1 MKGLYTL
8 FALFAL
14 IAFAAA
20 SDVVVLDSDN
30 FDEVVSE
37 NDFVF
42 VEFYAPWCGHCKRLA
57 PDYETLA
64 TELKGEESPAVV
76 AKVDATEATAVA
88 SQYGV
93 RGYPTLIFFRNGN
106 QIKYEGDRSVAAMK
120 TFINKKSG
128 PPTKHL
134 TTKEDIENFVGV
146 VAYVESEDSS
156 AFKNWHRAATSG
168 QLEDFALGHVTDA
181 ALSGDYKDTV
191 VIYKDGEDAVVF
203 PGEKI
208 TKTKVIAF
216 VLEEGYPLL
225 EEISQQVWQRSQ
237 SSNTPMLA
245 VFVEDGVKEDMETA
259 TALAQK
265 YKGKVMVSYALTSSQ
280 KQLAERWGASGTY
293 FPTGILLNWKGST
306 SPTMSVFNE
315 ETEESFNADSGAAFI
330 DAAIEDKYENYMK
343 SEPIPENNDG
353 PLTVLVGKNFKQIV
367 TESKDEVFVEF
378 YAPWCGHCK
387 KLAPVWE
394 ELAETFEDVDHVKIA
409 KIDATNNN
417 LPNDIN
423 VRGYPTLIWF
433 NANGEQ
439 VPYSGERDLKSSLTS
454 LSPSPRRRSTSTR

>member
-37 NDFVF
+37 NYFVF

-146 VAYVESEDSS
+146 VAYV
-156 AFKNWHRAATSG
+156 
-168 QLEDFALGHVTDA
+168 
-181 ALSGDYKDTV
+181 
-191 VIYKDGEDAVVF
+191 
-203 PGEKI
+203 
-208 TKTKVIAF
+208 
-216 VLEEGYPLL
+216 
-225 EEISQQVWQRSQ
+225 
-237 SSNTPMLA
+237 
-245 VFVEDGVKEDMETA
+245 
-259 TALAQK
+259 
-265 YKGKVMVSYALTSSQ
+265 
-280 KQLAERWGASGTY
+280 
-293 FPTGILLNWKGST
+293 
-306 SPTMSVFNE
+306 
-315 ETEESFNADSGAAFI
+315 ESFNADSGAAFI